1 MTIEEFDNKS
11 EIRKTIESIDKV
23 LGEYKRR
30 ETCETNRCDFLGVGV
45 SYWCFGIRSY
55 YIEDDILA
63 DRFKE
68 MLLQRKQELIDEFCK
83 E

>member
-11 EIRKTIESIDKV
+11 EIIKAIESIDKV

-30 ETCETNRCDFLGVGV
+30 ETCETNRGDFLGVGV
-45 SYWCFGIRSY
+45 SYWCYRILSY

-68 MLLQRKQELIDEFCK
+68 MLLQRKQELIEEFCK